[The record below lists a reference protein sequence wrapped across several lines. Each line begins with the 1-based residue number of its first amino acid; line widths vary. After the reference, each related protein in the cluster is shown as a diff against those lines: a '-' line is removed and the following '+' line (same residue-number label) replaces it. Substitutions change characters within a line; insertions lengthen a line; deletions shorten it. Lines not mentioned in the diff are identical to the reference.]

1 LKKNK
6 DASYKPINVTE
17 DELNNYIEKLPITHY
32 CHCCRKR
39 NLYQKYRNTI
49 KKQKNFYFTKSSAE
63 YNINHIEKHKL
74 KLFEDFQD
82 LFKIKFSS
90 KMDEK
95 EIKIEKKEEKE
106 IKTKKEEKQKKTER
120 REKVS

>member
-1 LKKNK
+1 MIKKNAFITQGYTCSYKKLLNDIWLGLKKNK

-49 KKQKNFYFTKSSAE
+49 KK
-63 YNINHIEKHKL
+63 
-74 KLFEDFQD
+74 
-82 LFKIKFSS
+82 
-90 KMDEK
+90 
-95 EIKIEKKEEKE
+95 
-106 IKTKKEEKQKKTER
+106 TKKLLLH
-120 REKVS
+120 

>member
-1 LKKNK
+1 MLLLHKVIHVLIKKLLNDIWLGLKKNK

-49 KKQKNFYFTKSSAE
+49 KKQK
-63 YNINHIEKHKL
+63 
-74 KLFEDFQD
+74 
-82 LFKIKFSS
+82 
-90 KMDEK
+90 
-95 EIKIEKKEEKE
+95 
-106 IKTKKEEKQKKTER
+106 KTSTSLSLQQSTI
-120 REKVS
+120 